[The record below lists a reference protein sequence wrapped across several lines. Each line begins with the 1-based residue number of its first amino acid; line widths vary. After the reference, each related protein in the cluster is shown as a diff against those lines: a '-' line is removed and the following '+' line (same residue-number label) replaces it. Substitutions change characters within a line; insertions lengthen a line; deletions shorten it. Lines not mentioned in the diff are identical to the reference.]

1 MKEYKI
7 GNINYLSQDRVVVSD
22 GEITNDIVIYKV
34 DANSKSINDSVSNQA
49 TTTLVPLVNSIAINA
64 NGQTVTALSK
74 GVNVKSVGTSG
85 KSGKLTSVALST
97 LPNIYFNI
105 RKKSFDNANLY
116 FRFKTSDISGS
127 PGDTTNTWASDT
139 DILSGLSLT
148 GDAGCLKVTQAYGQK
163 FYELTSNK
171 SIGVSNFSFSVP
183 KNPSYAFLVYALAH
197 EDPNKTTA
205 LFSNSNQIHKFQ
217 ANSDPDSGK
226 AIYNNGFV
234 AGNTNQNTTD
244 QFYNAFSLSPLLSPQ
259 FISEY
264 QQRNGLST
272 VNINLPLFV
281 NGFSNWFKNNTVEGS
296 VNNRINPRPIF
307 TSNKIFDLCNTPN
320 SLASPTATNTPFII
334 NQGSDTPLSTFSL
347 FFVEMYS
354 YLTLPNSADYGIST
368 YYERNAKYNILNII
382 TKVNGLTCYTH
393 QILIRPELIYSNNIN
408 CNISIGNK
416 PGSNGVKMFLF
427 DYLHGTSRDVFSMNE
442 DKNLI
447 LESLAYDNRK
457 VLLKSSSDLQMTNN
471 ANTSLRFPA
480 SLSHPFLNMYF
491 S

>member
-1 MKEYKI
+1 MGQYKI
-7 GNINYLSQDRVVVSD
+7 GTINYLSEDKAVIYD
-22 GEITNDIVIYKV
+22 NNITTTINIYKV
-34 DANSKSINDSVSNQA
+34 DPAPGAVNNSVSSSQ
-49 TTTLVPLVNSIAINA
+49 TTTLVPSVNSTATNA
-64 NGQTVTALSK
+64 NGQTVTPLSQ
-74 GVNVKSVGTSG
+74 GVNVNSVGSNAD
-85 KSGKLTSVALST
+85 SGKLTSIASSK

-105 RKKSFDNANLY
+105 RKNSFDSKSLF
-116 FRFKTSDISGS
+116 FRFKTSDISGL
-127 PGDTTNTWASDT
+127 PGDPTNTWTSDT
-139 DILSGLSLT
+139 NILSGLSLT

>member
-354 YLTLPNSADYGIST
+354 YLTLPTLIHGQ
-368 YYERNAKYNILNII
+368 RNANYNILNIT
-382 TKVNGLTCYTH
+382 TKVNGLTSYEA
-393 QILIRPELIYSNNIN
+393 QILITPEMSYSNNIN
-408 CNISIGNK
+408 CNISIGNN
-416 PGSNGVKMFLF
+416 PGSGGVRMFLF
-427 DYLHGTSRDVFSMNE
+427 DYLYGTSRDVSSMNE
-442 DKNLI
+442 DKDLI

>member
-34 DANSKSINDSVSNQA
+34 DANSKSINDSVSNKA

-74 GVNVKSVGTSG
+74 GVKVNSVGTNA
-85 KSGKLTSVALST
+85 KSGQLTSIASST

-116 FRFKTSDISGS
+116 FRFKTSDISGL

-148 GDAGCLKVTQAYGQK
+148 GDASCLKVTQAYGQK

-217 ANSDPDSGK
+217 AYSDPDSGK
-226 AIYNNGFV
+226 AIYNNSFFPREK
-234 AGNTNQNTTD
+234 NNFPD
-244 QFYNAFSLSPLLSPQ
+244 QFYNVFSLSPLLSPQ

-264 QQRNGLST
+264 QQVNGLST
-272 VNINLPLFV
+272 VNISRDQFV
-281 NGFSNWFKNNTVEGS
+281 NGFPAWFLNNTTEGTT
-296 VNNRINPRPIF
+296 NNRINPRPIF

-334 NQGSDTPLSTFSL
+334 NQGSDTLLSTFSL
-347 FFVEMYS
+347 FFVEMCS
-354 YLTLPNSADYGIST
+354 YLTLPNSADYGISD
-368 YYERNAKYNILNII
+368 YYERNAKYNLLNII

-416 PGSNGVKMFLF
+416 PGSGGVKMFLF